1 MLIFIFKYW
10 RYIAAI
16 AILVTFY
23 GYGEFKYYS
32 GKSIGKTECVLKFK
46 EASEEAEKQSKKG
59 ANHVRKREQ
68 TLSKKRVIAELNAL
82 GILRDDGSE

>member
-1 MLIFIFKYW
+1 MIALAIKY
-10 RYIAAI
+10 RFFLAAF
-16 AILVTFY
+16 AVLAVFY

-82 GILRDDGSE
+82 GVLRDDGSK